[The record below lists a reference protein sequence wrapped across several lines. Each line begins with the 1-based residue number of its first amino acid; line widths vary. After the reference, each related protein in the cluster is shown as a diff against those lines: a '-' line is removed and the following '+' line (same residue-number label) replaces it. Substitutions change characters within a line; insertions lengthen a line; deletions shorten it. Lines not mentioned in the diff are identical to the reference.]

1 MTSVPSV
8 LAERYVLERELGRG
22 GMATVWLAD
31 DGRHHRKVAIKVLH
45 PELSAVLGVDR
56 FLKEI
61 ELTARLQH
69 PHILPLFDSG
79 SAGGL
84 LYYVMPYVEGETLRS
99 RLARERQL
107 PIGDAVRIAREV
119 AEALD
124 YAHRHGGIHRDIKPE
139 NVLLHEG
146 RALVADFGIALAV
159 RNAGGARITETG
171 LSLGTPQY
179 MSPEQATAEREL
191 DARSDIYSLGSV
203 LYEMLAGEPPH
214 SGPTT
219 QAIIAKIITDKPR
232 PITELR
238 GTVPAALAVAVHTAL
253 AKLPADRFGS
263 AAEFAATL
271 ARPEAATGGAA
282 IVRPR
287 RSRAALLAAMIGA
300 AVPALL
306 AGWLLGRRGVNG
318 AELPPSRLAIL
329 AAGLGGSGGP
339 TIQRHLALTPDGASV
354 IFVAVGP
361 DGRNR
366 LMRQALD
373 AAGPTPIPGPRL
385 NTASPAVSPDGRWL
399 LGADY
404 RERQVYRHPMD
415 GGPGETLPLQ
425 GGALASFDWDGEGA
439 IWLTAGGSAGLTR
452 LGAGDDSVTRPF
464 GQRTDGMQLQQ
475 ILPDGRFALMTFR
488 PTGSGSGPALVFDL
502 RTGGQAPL
510 LATPVVELRYTAG
523 HLVYVL
529 PDGTL
534 QATPFDPGKRRITGP
549 AVSIATGV
557 SITGTAFAQLAVA
570 PNGTLAYIPEE
581 PRSLVF
587 ADRAGST
594 HPAVGALHNFH
605 APKFSPDG
613 RRLSVDF
620 SSADGRDVWIL
631 SLDQGTLSRAT
642 YDRDG
647 HDAVWTPDGRSIT
660 YTSSRS
666 GPLGIYRKRPGSADP
681 ADSLLASP
689 EVGYTGT
696 WLRDGRAL
704 LTTGINLRPRSG
716 SDIAIVRN
724 GGRGPVEPLVASPF
738 SESYPAL
745 SPDERWVAFVSE
757 QSGTAEV
764 YVRPFSGDGDQLQ
777 VSQSGGSEPVWGPD
791 GRELFYRSQAEGE
804 PELMMAAVR
813 TEPHFSVTSR
823 RSLFPVG
830 DIVASAPHA
839 NYDLSPDGRT
849 FVMVR
854 RSPATR
860 IMVIQ
865 NLPGLVRRLRGTA
878 EGGR

>member
-1 MTSVPSV
+1 M
-8 LAERYVLERELGRG
+8 
-22 GMATVWLAD
+22 
-31 DGRHHRKVAIKVLH
+31 LH
-45 PELSAVLGVDR
+45 PELSAVLGSER

-61 ELTARLQH
+61 ELTANLQH

-79 SAGGL
+79 SADGL
-84 LYYVMPYVEGETLRS
+84 LYYVMPYVEGETLRR
-99 RLARERQL
+99 RLDRERQL
-107 PIGDAVRIAREV
+107 PVGDAVRIAREV

-124 YAHRHGGIHRDIKPE
+124 YALRLGVIHRDIKPE

-232 PITELR
+232 PITDLR
-238 GTVPAALAVAVHTAL
+238 ETVPAALAVAVHTAL
-253 AKLPADRFGS
+253 AKLPADRFSS

-271 ARPEAATGGAA
+271 ARPEVATGGTA
-282 IVRPR
+282 IHRPR
-287 RSRAALLAAMIGA
+287 RPRASLLAALIGA
-300 AVPALL
+300 AVPVLV
-306 AGWLLGRRGVNG
+306 AGWLLGRRAGPG
-318 AELPPSRLAIL
+318 AAALPPSRLAIL
-329 AAGLGGSGGP
+329 AAGLGGSGSP
-339 TIQRHLALTPDGASV
+339 SIQRHLALTPDGATV

-373 AAGPTPIPGPRL
+373 AAGATPIPGTRL
-385 NTASPAVSPDGRWL
+385 NTASPVVSRDGRWL
-399 LGADY
+399 LGSTY
-404 RERQVYRHPMD
+404 GERLVYRYPVD
-415 GGPGETLPLQ
+415 GGPGEALPIQ
-425 GGALASFDWDGEGA
+425 PGGLAHFDWDAEGA
-439 IWLTAGGSAGLTR
+439 LWFTGGSLGLMR

-464 GQRTDGMQLQQ
+464 GKRADGMLLQQ
-475 ILPDGRFALMTFR
+475 ILPDGRFALMAWK
-488 PTGSGSGPALVFDL
+488 PIGSGDGPALVFDL
-502 RTGGQAPL
+502 RTGEQTPL
-510 LATPVVELRYTAG
+510 LAMPVVELRYAAG
-523 HLVYVL
+523 LLVYVL
-529 PDGTL
+529 PDGSL
-534 QATPFDPGKRRITGP
+534 QAAPFDPRKRRITGP
-549 AVSIATGV
+549 AVSIATDV
-557 SITGTAFAQLAVA
+557 SITGSGFAQLAVA
-570 PNGTLAYIPEE
+570 PTGALAYIPEE

-587 ADRAGST
+587 ADRAGSA
-594 HPAVGALHNFH
+594 HAAVGALHNFH
-605 APKFSPDG
+605 APQFSPDG
-613 RRLSVDF
+613 RRLSVDLN
-620 SSADGRDVWIL
+620 SADGRDVWIL
-631 SLDQGTLSRAT
+631 SRDQGTLSRAT

-660 YTSSRS
+660 YTSTRA
-666 GPLGIYRKRPGSADP
+666 GPLGIYRKRPGGAES

-689 EVGYTGT
+689 TLGYTGT
-696 WLRDGRAL
+696 WLRDGSAL
-704 LTTGINLRPRSG
+704 LTTGINLRPGSG
-716 SDIAIVRN
+716 RDIVIVRN
-724 GGRGPVEPLVASPF
+724 GGRGPIEPFIASPF

-757 QSGTAEV
+757 QSGREEV

-791 GRELFYRSQAEGE
+791 GRELFYRSQGEGE
-804 PELMMAAVR
+804 PVLMMAAVR
-813 TEPHFSVTSR
+813 TDRQFAVTSR
-823 RSLFPVG
+823 RALFPVG
-830 DIVASAPHA
+830 DMVASAPHA

-865 NLPGLVRRLRGTA
+865 NLPGLVGRLRGTS
-878 EGGR
+878 ERGR